1 MGDPI
6 GMLCVGSMC
15 VPFRC
20 CSTSETWCLAWS
32 LPISVMAALI
42 AAAHWVTDG
51 AGGLVCE
58 IHGNAPNTRSVGM
71 SPLGPVVSL
80 TAFTAICSLISF
92 VVMCSPSSSV
102 MILYAHL
109 SSPWYRSIKLTDCG
123 ALTGTHFVQIAIDPV
138 LCRNLVLS
146 KLVPAS

>member
-1 MGDPI
+1 
-6 GMLCVGSMC
+6 MLCVGSVC
-15 VPFRC
+15 GPFCC
-20 CSTSETWCLAWS
+20 CSASETWHLAWS

-58 IHGNAPNTRSVGM
+58 ICGNALKTRRVGT
-71 SPLGPVVSL
+71 SLLGPAVSL

-102 MILYAHL
+102 MILYARL
-109 SSPWYRSIKLTDCG
+109 SSPWYCLIKLTDCG
-123 ALTGTHFVQIAIDPV
+123 ASTGMHFVQIAINPV
-138 LCRNLVLS
+138 LCRNSVLS